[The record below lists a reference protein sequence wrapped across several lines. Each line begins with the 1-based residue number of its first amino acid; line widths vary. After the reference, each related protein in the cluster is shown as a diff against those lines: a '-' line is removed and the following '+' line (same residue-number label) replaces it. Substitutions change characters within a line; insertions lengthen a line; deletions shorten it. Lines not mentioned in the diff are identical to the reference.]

1 MTTLIFMSV
10 SAQKNVTKFLGIP
23 VDGYKNEMKQKLL
36 AKGFEY
42 DSYNDCFTG
51 EFNGSN
57 VTVSIVTNNNRVWR
71 IMVRDFN
78 EINETDI
85 KIRFN
90 NLCRQFDKNEKYAS
104 FEGKDFYIDD
114 DEKISYNILVN
125 KKRYEAIYYQM
136 NKTRDDIREEATQKV
151 LEKYTMEE
159 IKNPPKSKEKEISD
173 MMLSEAKKS
182 ALEAID
188 IKKVVWFMIS
198 EEYGKYRII
207 MYYDNEYNRAD
218 GEDL

>member
-1 MTTLIFMSV
+1 MTTLIYMSV

-23 VDGYKNEMKQKLL
+23 VDGNKSEMKQKLL

-42 DSYNDCFTG
+42 DSYYDYFTG

-57 VTVSIVTNNNRVWR
+57 VTVSIVTNNNKVWR
-71 IMVRDFN
+71 IMVRDLI
-78 EINETDI
+78 EIDETAI

-90 NLCRQFDKNEKYAS
+90 DLCRQFDNNGKYSS
-104 FEGKDFYIDD
+104 FNGRDFYISDE
-114 DEKISYNILVN
+114 EKISYNILVN
-125 KKRYEAIYYQM
+125 KKRYEAVYYQM

-151 LEKYTMEE
+151 LEKYTMDE

>member
-23 VDGYKNEMKQKLL
+23 VDGYKNEMKQELL

-42 DSYNDCFTG
+42 DSYNDCFIG
-51 EFNGSN
+51 EFNGTN

-78 EINETDI
+78 AINETDI

-104 FEGKDFYIDD
+104 LEGRDFYIDD

-151 LEKYTMEE
+151 LEKYTMDE